1 MLLDGGGS
9 GSRYMGSVLGCRTAL
24 DCVPYWVHGPLS
36 TSCAAGSSQLVL
48 YLPLLQSAFVLS
60 CQLLR
65 LSRRRTAANI
75 DPPAR
80 SHVSLILDALTY
92 AKARGY
98 ERLNVWVTRRCH
110 SK

>member
-80 SHVSLILDALTY
+80 SHVSLILDALHVCKS
-92 AKARGY
+92 AGI
-98 ERLNVWVTRRCH
+98 
-110 SK
+110 